1 MSRVQMERHLAG
13 QKLSGKVAFV
23 ATLLF
28 PILGVAC
35 LLLSE
40 QVAAHLPHILGA
52 VMLFVGAAD
61 IFTDLLDKGSVPD
74 KITVGTDVVMI
85 VLGVVTL
92 LNTTESGPTRPRE
105 GGARDRRVARG
116 ARIERGMARAAG
128 DGRLRARTRHDAAHR
143 PHREP
148 RPSRAPAR
156 PGAHRVPVSRARREL
171 SRIGPA
177 GLSVCIPQ
185 SASDEAICRVSV
197 MFSHNVHVAGTIGG
211 YRIIPIAG
219 HACAARALPLGK
231 EPRR

>member
-61 IFTDLLDKGSVPD
+61 IFTDLLDKGSVPG

-92 LNTTESGPTRPRE
+92 LNTTESLNVIAGRWGLLGLE
-105 GGARDRRVARG
+105 KAAHEID
-116 ARIERGMARAAG
+116 ESLEARASSGKWLMPLATG
-128 DGRLRARTRHDAAHR
+128 
-143 PHREP
+143 
-148 RPSRAPAR
+148 
-156 PGAHRVPVSRARREL
+156 VFEL
-171 SRIGPA
+171 V
-177 GLSVCIPQ
+177 L
-185 SASDEAICRVSV
+185 
-197 MFSHNVHVAGTIGG
+197 GTMLLIA
-211 YRIIPIAG
+211 PIANLG
-219 HACAARALPLGK
+219 HHVLLLGLELIVFPFHVNAAS
-231 EPRR
+231 

>member
-92 LNTTESGPTRPRE
+92 LNTTESLNVIAVMWGLLGLE
-105 GGARDRRVARG
+105 KAAHEID
-116 ARIERGMARAAG
+116 ESLEARASSGEWLVPLATG
-128 DGRLRARTRHDAAHR
+128 AFELVLGTMLLIA
-143 PHREP
+143 
-148 RPSRAPAR
+148 PSRTSAITCSCSAWSSSC
-156 PGAHRVPVSRARREL
+156 SRFTCTPRAESNRSSWTFRLHTTISFGRGDL
-171 SRIGPA
+171 SGIGDVFA
-177 GLSVCIPQ
+177 
-185 SASDEAICRVSV
+185 
-197 MFSHNVHVAGTIGG
+197 
-211 YRIIPIAG
+211 
-219 HACAARALPLGK
+219 
-231 EPRR
+231 

>member
-92 LNTTESGPTRPRE
+92 LNTTESLNVIAVMWGLLGLE
-105 GGARDRRVARG
+105 K
-116 ARIERGMARAAG
+116 ARASSGEWLVPLA
-128 DGRLRARTRHDAAHR
+128 T
-143 PHREP
+143 
-148 RPSRAPAR
+148 
-156 PGAHRVPVSRARREL
+156 GAFEL
-171 SRIGPA
+171 V
-177 GLSVCIPQ
+177 L
-185 SASDEAICRVSV
+185 
-197 MFSHNVHVAGTIGG
+197 GTMLLIA
-211 YRIIPIAG
+211 PIANLG
-219 HACAARALPLGK
+219 HHVLLLGLELIVFPFHVHAAS
-231 EPRR
+231 

>member
-1 MSRVQMERHLAG
+1 MSHVQMERHLAG

-92 LNTTESGPTRPRE
+92 LNTTESLNVIAVMWGLLGLE
-105 GGARDRRVARG
+105 KAAHEID
-116 ARIERGMARAAG
+116 ESLEARASSGEWLVPLA
-128 DGRLRARTRHDAAHR
+128 T
-143 PHREP
+143 
-148 RPSRAPAR
+148 
-156 PGAHRVPVSRARREL
+156 GAFEL
-171 SRIGPA
+171 V
-177 GLSVCIPQ
+177 L
-185 SASDEAICRVSV
+185 
-197 MFSHNVHVAGTIGG
+197 GTMLLIA
-211 YRIIPIAG
+211 PIANLG
-219 HACAARALPLGK
+219 HHVLLLGLELIVFPFHVHAAS
-231 EPRR
+231 

>member
-92 LNTTESGPTRPRE
+92 LNTTESLNVIAVMWGLLGLE
-105 GGARDRRVARG
+105 NAAAEIDESLKAY
-116 ARIERGMARAAG
+116 AAG
-128 DGRLRARTRHDAAHR
+128 HR
-143 PHREP
+143 WI
-148 RPSRAPAR
+148 APLAS
-156 PGAHRVPVSRARREL
+156 GIFEL
-171 SRIGPA
+171 VLGTMLLLAPIANLGHHVLLL
-177 GLSVCIPQ
+177 GLELVVYP
-185 SASDEAICRVSV
+185 
-197 MFSHNVHVAGTIGG
+197 FHVASHEGQ
-211 YRIIPIAG
+211 PSA
-219 HACAARALPLGK
+219 
-231 EPRR
+231 